1 MTLRINRIET
11 PALAAWDIHIVS
23 AIRRNRVVI
32 CEANTFPIERIFVE
46 FERESLATAFQRSL
60 EEGTSVIKIDPD
72 SSIDAVPAK
81 LQRKYFSLKKSGH
94 TVRLTEL
101 MNELWE
107 DYGVDPECTAV
118 RETSG
123 IRRIA
128 IMHDDG
134 VSSCG
139 FRGKKRELRRWMF
152 AHGFT
157 AARDRIEDF

>member
-1 MTLRINRIET
+1 MTLGINRIET
-11 PALAAWDIHIVS
+11 PALVACDIRIVS

-32 CEANTFPIERIFVE
+32 CEADTFPIERIFIE
-46 FERESLATAFQRSL
+46 FERESLATDFQRSL

-81 LQRKYFSLKKSGH
+81 LRRKYFALIESGD

-101 MNELWE
+101 LNELWE